1 MNNLENG
8 LALLLIGMGTV
19 LAFLTV
25 LIFAMGIM
33 SKIVG
38 WLNKIFPEAVEEVK
52 STAKKVASNVDE
64 AIAVAIAAI
73 MAKRRSK
80 HLCPSFTCFVPSTLS
95 RIGFTKSMT

>member
-25 LIFAMGIM
+25 LIFAMGTM

-38 WLNKIFPEAVEEVK
+38 WLNKIFPEAVKEVK
-52 STAKKVASNVDE
+52 TTAKKVASNVDE

-73 MAKRRSK
+73 IAKR
-80 HLCPSFTCFVPSTLS
+80 
-95 RIGFTKSMT
+95 G

>member
-1 MNNLENG
+1 MNNFENG

-73 MAKRRSK
+73 MAKR
-80 HLCPSFTCFVPSTLS
+80 
-95 RIGFTKSMT
+95 G